1 MDMEEHKSIW
11 KSEEEESMVSVTV
24 GRVMTTLLT
33 ARPTKLIDSISHL
46 QSSPN
51 PHNLLAL
58 SLENSLRILHK
69 YVKDGAEK
77 EEPLD
82 AILIPMI
89 EHSLRCKE
97 SKYKNQEMII
107 LNWLFQDEVLFQ
119 ALARNFSDIVL
130 RKEDR
135 HIALGWCILARHLIE
150 YDVTMGRF
158 STTGI
163 KERYTGLLEN
173 LSICSTH
180 LLSLISNGSTLQGG
194 FELPTR
200 LSVAAADCVIALSI
214 ALTRKEMVS
223 EASENTKKSSKPS
236 RQDLQGISVVAV
248 GGQRKA
254 KSISPASEVT
264 RDMKMSLLLW
274 NLLDRLIMLV
284 QRLHAW
290 SRKSRS
296 LNAKGLERVLKW
308 LHETKKKYHFS
319 QEAGPPKVKTGML
332 LLSSCWKHYGILL
345 HLENHR
351 ISDRHNELLDQYLA
365 GIEYYAGNSTTE
377 HRDDKDSGIATINFF
392 LNCLLLLL
400 GCFTSKQFDTAMR
413 EHRLHITRVVASQLC
428 SADDDV
434 IDGAVS
440 ILKATIFGTNHL
452 ASGCSLVDS
461 KQMHSVLPLLLN
473 LLDERDGTARAV
485 VTLIAEFCSMSA
497 DRYCLEEILNR
508 LAGENIAQRRNAFD
522 VLSEV
527 IHISSDS
534 ASTLSHSLWQEIAN
548 HLLDILKDEDD
559 IIRAHA
565 TKLLTLIDPS
575 LVLPG
580 LVHLIY
586 SSDATLHSS
595 AASTL
600 LGVLTYHNQ
609 KPEIVSMVLDC
620 LSNPNASSDFQ
631 KATTNY
637 RLEGFQGDA
646 DRVLKL
652 IPEWSRSVKNWK
664 LLAGPLVDKMFADP
678 SNPIIVKFLSYIS
691 DHLAGVA
698 DVVFQ
703 RILLHTESQT
713 EIDESF
719 LSELDTSYA
728 ENDVKLQHS
737 LFDRLCPLLIIRLLP
752 LRVFNDLKSS
762 VVYGDKNEIS
772 GSQCIADL
780 LLKRAFNKLEFEDVR
795 KLSAELCGRIHPNVL
810 IPAVSSELETA
821 TNDHDILK
829 IKACLFSI
837 CTSLVVRGMESIG
850 HPGMSQLRE
859 SIETVLLWPSADG
872 DEVSKAQHG
881 CIDCLAIMVCI
892 ELQNSEPSR
901 NSTLKETNIVRNGKS
916 NTSRFHAYV
925 LDRLTGDEHKLL
937 SSNPGSDNHMSSK
950 QFLSFRLCMANV
962 LISACQKIAD
972 SGKKPFALKT
982 LQRITHSV
990 RNVKEPEIRAACIQV
1005 LFSIVYHLKS
1015 VVLPYSSDLLKASL
1029 EFLKH
1034 GSEMER
1040 MGGAKLLASLLASE
1054 EAVVQSISEGL
1065 LEARTLLSTIS
1076 LTDSSSTV
1084 RQLCTQLLA
1093 CMTSP

>member
-937 SSNPGSDNHMSSK
+937 SSNPGRLQIPARNH
-950 QFLSFRLCMANV
+950 
-962 LISACQKIAD
+962 
-972 SGKKPFALKT
+972 
-982 LQRITHSV
+982 
-990 RNVKEPEIRAACIQV
+990 
-1005 LFSIVYHLKS
+1005 
-1015 VVLPYSSDLLKASL
+1015 LL
-1029 EFLKH
+1029 
-1034 GSEMER
+1034 
-1040 MGGAKLLASLLASE
+1040 
-1054 EAVVQSISEGL
+1054 
-1065 LEARTLLSTIS
+1065 
-1076 LTDSSSTV
+1076 
-1084 RQLCTQLLA
+1084 
-1093 CMTSP
+1093 